1 MQNARAEYSGEFSMS
16 LDSDVIVDRRRI
28 RRKLT
33 FWRVTAALVAI
44 AAVAIVG
51 VVVTPGGRG
60 ALTTSGSIARV
71 NIEGLIRSDQER
83 VEALERLENSKAA
96 AVVVHINSP
105 GGTTAG
111 SEQLY
116 DALVRLKAKKLLVVV
131 VEGLAAS
138 GGYITAIAADHIVA
152 QQSSLVGSIGVLFQ
166 YPNFTDLMKTVG
178 VKVEEVK
185 SSPLKAAPNGFEPT
199 SPEARA
205 ALDALVKDSYAWFR
219 GLVKERRGMDD
230 ALLEKVAD
238 GRVFT
243 GRQAVDLKL
252 IDQLGD
258 EKTAIAWLVAQKN
271 GKSDLPVRDYKLAPR
286 FGCLT
291 FLRTA
296 ASITPDA
303 LGLSVIAR
311 HVEQAGVVQ
320 AVDRLGL
327 DGVLALWRPAGAGWN
342 ALIGFPSL
350 PPALRVASQSRF
362 RPFVTRFRVAQIS
375 FSVLTVQGI
384 FTEMDIPKS
393 RVPVSMI
400 KSELVQRIAEHNPHL
415 YQRDVENIVNAIL
428 DEIVAALARGDRVEL
443 RGFGAFSVKHRP
455 ARAGRNPRTGAH
467 VPVDQKSVPFFK
479 TGKEM
484 RERLNRE
491 GGGPGAGT

>member
-1 MQNARAEYSGEFSMS
+1 MS

-33 FWRVTAALVAI
+33 FWRVVAAVVAI
-44 AAVAIVG
+44 AAVVTVG
-51 VVVTPGGRG
+51 VVATPAGR
-60 ALTTSGSIARV
+60 ATFTASGSIARV
-71 NIEGLIRSDQER
+71 HIDGLIRSNNDR
-83 VEALERLENSKAA
+83 IEALERLEKSRAA
-96 AVVVHINSP
+96 AVIVHINSP

-116 DALVRLKAKKLLVVV
+116 DALVRLKAKKPMVVV

-166 YPNFTDLMKTVG
+166 YPNFAELLKTVG

-219 GLVKERRGMDD
+219 GLVKTRRGMDD

-243 GRQAVDLKL
+243 GRQALDLKL
-252 IDQLGD
+252 VDQLGD

-271 GKSDLPVRDYKLAPR
+271 VKSDLPVRDFKLSPHL
-286 FGCLT
+286 GDLT

-296 ASITPDA
+296 ASITLDA
-303 LGLSVIAR
+303 LGLSAIAR
-311 HVEQAGVVQ
+311 HVEHAGIAQ

-327 DGVLALWRPAGAGWN
+327 DGMLALWQPAGAN
-342 ALIGFPSL
+342 
-350 PPALRVASQSRF
+350 
-362 RPFVTRFRVAQIS
+362 
-375 FSVLTVQGI
+375 
-384 FTEMDIPKS
+384 
-393 RVPVSMI
+393 
-400 KSELVQRIAEHNPHL
+400 
-415 YQRDVENIVNAIL
+415 
-428 DEIVAALARGDRVEL
+428 
-443 RGFGAFSVKHRP
+443 
-455 ARAGRNPRTGAH
+455 
-467 VPVDQKSVPFFK
+467 
-479 TGKEM
+479 
-484 RERLNRE
+484 
-491 GGGPGAGT
+491 

>member
-1 MQNARAEYSGEFSMS
+1 MSM
-16 LDSDVIVDRRRI
+16 DSDVIVDRRRM

-33 FWRVTAALVAI
+33 FWRVASVVIAI
-44 AAVAIVG
+44 AAIGIIAMLASSG
-51 VVVTPGGRG
+51 SRGGF
-60 ALTTSGSIARV
+60 AANSSIARV
-71 NIEGLIRSDQER
+71 NIEGLIRSDRER
-83 VEALERLENSKAA
+83 VEALERLEKSPAA
-96 AVVVHINSP
+96 AVIVHINSP

-116 DALVRLKAKKLLVVV
+116 DALVRLKAKKPLVVV

-138 GGYITAIAADHIVA
+138 GGYITAIAADHIIA

-166 YPNFTDLMKTVG
+166 FPNFTELLKTVG

-243 GRQAVDLKL
+243 GRQAVELKL

-258 EKTAIAWLVAQKN
+258 EKTAVAWLIAEKKI
-271 GKSDLPVRDYKLAPR
+271 KSDLPVRDYKLAPR
-286 FGCLT
+286 FGDLT

-296 ASITPDA
+296 ASITFDA
-303 LGLSVIAR
+303 LGLSAIAR
-311 HVEQAGVVQ
+311 RVEQAGMAQ

-327 DGVLALWRPAGAGWN
+327 DGMLALWQPAGTN
-342 ALIGFPSL
+342 
-350 PPALRVASQSRF
+350 
-362 RPFVTRFRVAQIS
+362 
-375 FSVLTVQGI
+375 
-384 FTEMDIPKS
+384 
-393 RVPVSMI
+393 
-400 KSELVQRIAEHNPHL
+400 
-415 YQRDVENIVNAIL
+415 
-428 DEIVAALARGDRVEL
+428 
-443 RGFGAFSVKHRP
+443 
-455 ARAGRNPRTGAH
+455 
-467 VPVDQKSVPFFK
+467 
-479 TGKEM
+479 
-484 RERLNRE
+484 
-491 GGGPGAGT
+491 

>member
-1 MQNARAEYSGEFSMS
+1 MS

-33 FWRVTAALVAI
+33 FWRVAAAVVAI
-44 AAVAIVG
+44 AAVVTVG
-51 VVVTPGGRG
+51 VIAGGRSS
-60 ALTTSGSIARV
+60 LSTVGSIARV

-83 VEALERLENSKAA
+83 VEALERLEKSSVA
-96 AVVVHINSP
+96 AVIVHINSP

-116 DALVRLKAKKLLVVV
+116 DALVRLKAKKPLVVV

-138 GGYITAIAADHIVA
+138 GGYITAIAADHIIA

-166 YPNFTDLMKTVG
+166 YPNVSELLKTVG

-243 GRQAVDLKL
+243 GRQAIDLKL
-252 IDQLGD
+252 VDQLGD
-258 EKTAIAWLVAQKN
+258 EQAAVAWLVAEK
-271 GKSDLPVRDYKLAPR
+271 KISSELPVRDYRLNPR
-286 FGCLT
+286 FGDLT

-296 ASITPDA
+296 ASLTLDA
-303 LGLSVIAR
+303 LGFGSIAR
-311 HVEQAGVVQ
+311 RVEQAGVVR
-320 AVDRLGL
+320 AVERLGL
-327 DGVLALWRPAGAGWN
+327 DGMWALWRPGGA
-342 ALIGFPSL
+342 S
-350 PPALRVASQSRF
+350 
-362 RPFVTRFRVAQIS
+362 
-375 FSVLTVQGI
+375 
-384 FTEMDIPKS
+384 
-393 RVPVSMI
+393 
-400 KSELVQRIAEHNPHL
+400 
-415 YQRDVENIVNAIL
+415 
-428 DEIVAALARGDRVEL
+428 
-443 RGFGAFSVKHRP
+443 
-455 ARAGRNPRTGAH
+455 
-467 VPVDQKSVPFFK
+467 
-479 TGKEM
+479 
-484 RERLNRE
+484 
-491 GGGPGAGT
+491 